1 MVIKCRGPFY
11 LIMEFAEHGSLR
23 QHLREMRTEHS
34 GDAWPRTI
42 LLNFATQIA
51 GGMAYL
57 ESLKVTKMQYEFL
70 PSTHNISLTCN

>member
-1 MVIKCRGPFY
+1 
-11 LIMEFAEHGSLR
+11 MEFAEHGCLR

-57 ESLKVTKMQYEFL
+57 ESLKVRKYKMSFIC
-70 PSTHNISLTCN
+70 PSLNP

>member
-1 MVIKCRGPFY
+1 
-11 LIMEFAEHGSLR
+11 MEFAEHGCLR
-23 QHLREMRTEHS
+23 QHLRGMRTEHS

-57 ESLKVTKMQYEFL
+57 ESLKVRKYIMSSICPFIDLCTI
-70 PSTHNISLTCN
+70 NIDKS